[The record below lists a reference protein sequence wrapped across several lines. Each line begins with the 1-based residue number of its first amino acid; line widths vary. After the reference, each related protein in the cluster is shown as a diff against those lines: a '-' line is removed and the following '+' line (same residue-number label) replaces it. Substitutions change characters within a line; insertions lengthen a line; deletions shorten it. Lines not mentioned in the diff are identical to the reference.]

1 MSIQTELNT
10 LSTAISNIKTE
21 IRNKGQTVSSSDT
34 VVSLKAKIEAIS
46 NKSGLPFSKNPLKDI
61 IEGTIYYLYDEE
73 LTYIRPFCFMGCN
86 NLTIVYFT
94 NLRKLCPQAFDGCLN
109 LKTLVIANSNPTRSD
124 GLVVLENINAF
135 KNTAL
140 SNIYVPDNLLTAYR
154 ASSGWS
160 NFQIKGISEFSE

>member
-61 IEGTIYYLYDEE
+61 IEGTIYYLYD
-73 LTYIRPFCFMGCN
+73 
-86 NLTIVYFT
+86 
-94 NLRKLCPQAFDGCLN
+94 K
-109 LKTLVIANSNPTRSD
+109 
-124 GLVVLENINAF
+124 
-135 KNTAL
+135 
-140 SNIYVPDNLLTAYR
+140 
-154 ASSGWS
+154 
-160 NFQIKGISEFSE
+160 